1 MIIPRIVVPE
11 SVHCGMKVSATVAEI
26 AVPDYGECP
35 YELIPLYKEGYS
47 VATVTVLPTII
58 AAPRPVLQNDF
69 GLSEGRV
76 PILIDV
82 LANDPVPFGDV
93 YTIHSFTQPSHGS
106 VIQEGTQLLYTPLSN
121 FDGEDSFT
129 YTVVNNLGGK
139 ETATVGLVVTPVYYR
154 YASGSYTLDPT
165 DAIAPSLTIL
175 GGIQGLVY
183 QPKVVDGIMPAL
195 TILGGSHPYMVRYLS
210 ASGSSD
216 AITTNFSVLGG
227 SYPVIV
233 AYHTLG
239 TTGLNG
245 EEGAVFP
252 DSVTSNFSLLGGN
265 YPLIVRYL
273 ETSIIPD
280 AITPTFSILG
290 GTNE

>member
-47 VATVTVLPTII
+47 TATVTVLPTMI
-58 AAPRPVLQNDF
+58 AAPRPTLQDDS

-82 LANDPVPFGDV
+82 LANDPVPPGDT

-106 VIQEGTQLLYTPLSN
+106 VIQEGTQLLYTPLNN

-139 ETATVGLVVTPVYYR
+139 ETATVGLIVTPVYYK
-154 YASGSYTLDPT
+154 YASGSYALDPT
-165 DAIAPSLTIL
+165 DAVTSSLSIL
-175 GGIQGLVY
+175 GGIQGIVY
-183 QPKVVDGIMPAL
+183 TPTVVDNIEPEFS
-195 TILGGSHPYMVRYLS
+195 ILNGSYPYVVRYLS
-210 ASGSSD
+210 ASGSND
-216 AITTNFSVLGG
+216 AIATDFSVLSG
-227 SYPVIV
+227 SYPVRV

-252 DSVTSNFSLLGGN
+252 DAVTSNFLILGGS
-265 YPLIVRYL
+265 YPITVRYL
-273 ETSIIPD
+273 TTDIVPE

-290 GTNE
+290 GTN